1 MAEEVYVV
9 LPEDLE
15 EEFQFYVRFA
25 KPLAIK
31 IRNYS
36 GEYLINFI
44 YIQLQLYN
52 IFNFSDRINAS
63 KWVTRLENEPD
74 RKLKNDYL
82 KLLLFAMQ
90 RPSLIVPFNAPP
102 SEEPLKQ
109 LEGSKVTLLLI

>member
-44 YIQLQLYN
+44 YI
-52 IFNFSDRINAS
+52 
-63 KWVTRLENEPD
+63 
-74 RKLKNDYL
+74 
-82 KLLLFAMQ
+82 
-90 RPSLIVPFNAPP
+90 
-102 SEEPLKQ
+102 
-109 LEGSKVTLLLI
+109 